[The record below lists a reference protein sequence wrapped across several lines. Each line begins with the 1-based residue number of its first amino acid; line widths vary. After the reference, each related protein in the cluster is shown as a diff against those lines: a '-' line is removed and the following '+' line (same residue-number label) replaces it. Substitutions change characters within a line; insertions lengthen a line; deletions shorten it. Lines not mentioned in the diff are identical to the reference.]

1 MHAGIRLTRRALAKA
16 RYCQGSWTPHRSGFP
31 MQSIRDLADLAYPL
45 TFAAILAAVAA
56 LVWALYIVGS
66 FPGRIARDRGHPNA
80 TAISVCGWLGLL
92 TLVLWPVALM
102 LAYVTPKKQDHQHR
116 RTFSD
121 DDIKALAL
129 CGEEVDALVEDL
141 REASQQVAAIKK
153 RIALLSSSKKVA

>member
-1 MHAGIRLTRRALAKA
+1 MGD
-16 RYCQGSWTPHRSGFP
+16 FV
-31 MQSIRDLADLAYPL
+31 YPL
-45 TFAAILAAVAA
+45 TFAVLVGLVVAV
-56 LVWALYIVGS
+56 VWALYMFAS
-66 FPGRIARDRGHPNA
+66 LPGRIANDRGHPHA
-80 TAISVCGWLGLL
+80 TAISVCGWLGLP

-102 LAYVTPKKQDHQHR
+102 LAYVPPKKEDHQHR
-116 RTFSD
+116 QTFSD

>member
-1 MHAGIRLTRRALAKA
+1 
-16 RYCQGSWTPHRSGFP
+16 

-45 TFAAILAAVAA
+45 TFAAILGVVAA

-66 FPGRIARDRGHPNA
+66 LPGRIARDRGHPHA
-80 TAISVCGWLGLL
+80 TAISVCGWLGLP

-102 LAYVTPKKQDHQHR
+102 LAYVPPKKNDHQHR
-116 RTFSD
+116 QAFSD

-153 RIALLSSSKKVA
+153 RIALLSSSRKVA

>member
-1 MHAGIRLTRRALAKA
+1 
-16 RYCQGSWTPHRSGFP
+16 

-45 TFAAILAAVAA
+45 TFAAILGVVAA

-66 FPGRIARDRGHPNA
+66 MPGRIARDRGHPHA
-80 TAISVCGWLGLL
+80 AAISFCGWLGLP

-102 LAYVTPKKQDHQHR
+102 LAYVTPKKNDHQHR

-129 CGEEVDALVEDL
+129 CREEVDALVEDL

-153 RIALLSSSKKVA
+153 RIALLSSSQKVA

>member
-1 MHAGIRLTRRALAKA
+1 
-16 RYCQGSWTPHRSGFP
+16 

-45 TFAAILAAVAA
+45 TFAAVLAVVVAV
-56 LVWALYIVGS
+56 VWALYILGS
-66 FPGRIARDRGHPNA
+66 LPGRIARDRGHAHA

-102 LAYVTPKKQDHQHR
+102 WAYGTPKKKGHQHR

-141 REASQQVAAIKK
+141 REASQQIAAIKK
-153 RIALLSSSKKVA
+153 RIALLSSSRKVA

>member
-1 MHAGIRLTRRALAKA
+1 
-16 RYCQGSWTPHRSGFP
+16 

-45 TFAAILAAVAA
+45 TFAAVLAVVVAV
-56 LVWALYIVGS
+56 VWALYILGS
-66 FPGRIARDRGHPNA
+66 LPGRIARDRGHSHA
-80 TAISVCGWLGLL
+80 AAISVCGWLGLL

-102 LAYVTPKKQDHQHR
+102 WAYGTPKEKGHQHR

-129 CGEEVDALVEDL
+129 CREEVDALVEDL

-153 RIALLSSSKKVA
+153 RIALLSSSRKVA